1 MDVVVSEDRM
11 VTAASTADGGNDLM
25 IAWVCTVIA
34 CLGFGSNYLP
44 VKKCDTRDGQ
54 FFSLMVACGIF
65 LVGLIQWLAFGV
77 YKFEPIAMLGGV
89 IWATGNLFVPFI
101 VQRLGLGVGQLVWG
115 ATNMLT
121 GWATGMFGLFG
132 IDKAP
137 VEHRALNFVGVGIA
151 ILALGFFTQMSSE
164 EPTPAKQIPD
174 EADPER
180 RDGGDASGSP
190 TAALV
195 NEEPPARNVGG
206 FGMGFVVALA
216 AGVFFGSNFD
226 PPTRLQQIGP
236 PAHSADSMDYVISH
250 FTGVLVFTVLAF
262 VAFKLLSPS
271 CYIGTDVVAPGLIAG
286 ILWGIAQVC
295 WFKANAVLSYVVAFP
310 IIVGV
315 PGVIAAL
322 WGVILFGENRGRRNM
337 SLLSAIIVLQ
347 ATSLI
352 CIAMSKGDA

>member
-1 MDVVVSEDRM
+1 MFESGN
-11 VTAASTADGGNDLM
+11 GGNDLM
-25 IAWVCTVIA
+25 IAWICTFIA

-65 LVGLIQWLAFGV
+65 LVGFIQWLCFGL

-89 IWATGNLFVPFI
+89 IWAAGNLFEPFL

-137 VEHRALNFVGVGIA
+137 VEYRNLNFIGVGIA
-151 ILALGFFTQMSSE
+151 IIALGFFTQMGAE
-164 EPTPAKQIPD
+164 AEPTPTKQNPD
-174 EADPER
+174 EEDPER
-180 RDGGDASGSP
+180 RNVSGSFNAP
-190 TAALV
+190 LTTEGTAQKTV
-195 NEEPPARNVGG
+195 SG
-206 FGMGFVVALA
+206 FFPGFFVALA
-216 AGVFFGSNFD
+216 AGVLFGSNFD

-236 PAHSADSMDYVISH
+236 PEHSEDSMDYVISH
-250 FTGVLVFTVLAF
+250 FSGVLVFTILAF
-262 VAFKLLSPS
+262 GCFKLLSPS
-271 CYIGTDVVAPGLIAG
+271 CYIGKDVVAPGLIAG

-310 IIVGV
+310 IIVGI
-315 PGVIAAL
+315 PGVIAAV
-322 WGVILFGENRGRRNM
+322 WGVVLFGENRGRKNM
-337 SLLSAIIVLQ
+337 ALLGIIIFLQ
-347 ATSLI
+347 AVSLI